1 MDEQEKQL
9 SEKESL
15 ALITTMINKAKD
27 AYYETGLTAIFWGS
41 LVTFCSIEKFAELQ
55 FGYRL
60 PFDIYM
66 LLFLGIIPQVFIS
79 RKEKKERKVKSYDDT
94 FKDYV
99 WVAFGI
105 AIVMTMV
112 ILNVLSRNWYPV
124 ANEYA
129 TLAGHSSPFKL
140 YEYTPSIF
148 MMLYGIPTFVTGAAL
163 KCKPMFWGGIICWVC
178 CIVALFTKIK
188 IDLLL
193 MAFTAV
199 CAWLYPGL
207 MIERDYRRAKQQLK
221 QVNV

>member
-15 ALITTMINKAKD
+15 ALITAMINKAKD
-27 AYYETGLTAIFWGS
+27 AYYDTGLSAIFWGA
-41 LVTFCSIEKFAELQ
+41 LVAFCSIEKVAEFQ

-79 RKEKKERKVKSYDDT
+79 IKEKKERKVRSYHDA
-94 FKDYV
+94 FMDYV
-99 WVAFGI
+99 WLAFGI
-105 AIVMTMV
+105 GIVLTMV
-112 ILNVLSRNWYPV
+112 IMSVLSRNWYPV

-129 TLAGHSSPFKL
+129 SLAGHSSPFKL

-148 MMLYGIPTFVTGAAL
+148 LMLYGIPTFVTGAAM
-163 KCKPMFWGGIICWVC
+163 KFKPMFWGGIICWVC
-178 CIVALFTKIK
+178 CVITLFTHIK

-193 MAFTAV
+193 MALSAV

-207 MIERDYRRAKQQLK
+207 LIERDYRRAKQQLK